1 MATDIKVKI
10 GLQGAEA
17 VGTGLQRV
25 QAGLGGLATQAG
37 SAAAVLGRLAP
48 QLAAVFTV
56 GAFTQFARSTAQA
69 IDEMNDLA
77 DATGASIEEIS
88 KLDTIVRRAGGTFDT
103 AAGALVKFNDVL
115 RNAKPGSAQADAL
128 RSIGLEAAALQR
140 LDPAAALRETAVA
153 LSRFADDGEKARLVQ
168 ELFGKSVR
176 EVAPLLKDLAEAG
189 DEVATV
195 TTKQAEEIDKL
206 NKALARLRADA
217 ATAGRELLLELAP
230 ALSEVADRLQAARE
244 TYGSLFGA
252 LRQNI
257 GARQFQDAA
266 EGAKFY
272 QERVE
277 QLAATVKRLETGG
290 SLFDRINLGNRQE
303 DLADAQKLLQ
313 FYERILAL
321 QGRAS
326 AGDFGPP
333 VMPPSIAPRSGGAG
347 AGAGDAAAAAAAE
360 RAARAAAA
368 AAERAA
374 EAYAHFTGQVSA
386 SIRLQQEELANE
398 GPLSAAR
405 RIQIDGYTR
414 LAEVAGQLTLQQRLV
429 LRGLIEEQAA
439 GAALIEQQQAEAR
452 IVAKLADERDRYL
465 DSLAKSVD
473 SSRSAADAAADELVG
488 LLAGAQAL
496 EELRTARLEDA
507 AAELERKAAIESGG
521 PDGNGDAAALYRAEA
536 AELRRLAAI
545 RRRVATAT
553 ADNEVTEANE
563 QAAREAADA
572 WQRTA
577 DQIGQSLTEALIEG
591 GLSGREAIERA
602 FKALVLRPIVDA
614 AVQPLAQSITGGLS
628 SLLGIGGGA
637 GGGGALGALS
647 GAAGFAG
654 SFGTFGSLFNAG
666 AALTGTGISGTLGAL
681 SGAGS
686 LIGQGQIVNGLGLG
700 AGALG
705 PYAAAALVIAQ
716 VAKSLDKS
724 GTPSTGSVVTADA
737 QGQRTGGD
745 DPSGIL
751 RNLNSQT
758 DQALRTLA
766 GGAVGLLNGLAQSVG
781 QAGDFVAQAKFTAD
795 NVDQSFGDFVLRRG
809 GTTVGDI
816 AGDQPDGARSF
827 DRDPTK
833 GFESFA
839 VDVAAIT
846 RQALEQID
854 LPDFARRQIEALGT
868 DATLDELTAVGQQIQ
883 ETIATIGALRGSLQ
897 PLAGALSQLAGVSSE
912 SLFRL
917 ADLSGGFDA
926 LGNNIA
932 AFYEAFVDEGE
943 RAAAETKRITTALS
957 QFGLQLPATREEF
970 ADLVQAQI
978 ALGDAGQPALAA
990 LLGVAGAFDT
1000 LADRAD
1006 ELQGRL
1012 DAAISNAA
1020 GRIFQGEELR
1030 QFRVREI
1037 QVDLADAGVQIDLST
1052 LLGATVDDIRNFAQA
1067 FVQSGT
1073 ASAEAQIAVL
1083 DAAGA
1088 LVELRRA
1095 ADDTAAAAA
1104 AAAAQ
1109 AEQQAAAELA
1119 ARRASITS
1127 RLDSVAADFLNPA
1140 ELQQFQARRVTEIL
1154 AAGGIETTVGQ
1165 VLGATTDV
1173 IRDLFTTVGL
1183 DGQEAILDA
1192 LPLWQALNDSI
1203 TATSRSIEGFRS
1215 GSLADSIEGAR
1226 LASLSPTDRLAR
1238 LRGTEADL
1246 FEQLGTSADPVG
1258 VAQRLQQTILQ
1269 RIQLE
1274 ADLRRDL
1281 NRETIDGLEEQLDS
1295 ARALRD
1301 VVRGLPQFTSELRFG
1316 DLSPLGQGDQLA
1328 AAQALFDST
1337 LVRARGGDQVALS
1350 NLQGNAQAL
1359 ISEAID
1365 AFGSGPAAG
1374 AIFDR
1379 VVGALDALAA
1389 EVGPVI
1395 DPQITALEAQVSSL
1409 ESIDETAAEQLA
1421 ALLSIDAALA
1431 GRLTAGDGRV
1441 QSTPEDLTAL
1451 VQAGGV
1457 TQPAD
1462 GGAAAAQERYQ
1473 AELGE
1478 IRARI
1483 EQTNAAL
1490 AQVLAAIQGHT
1501 EVSREG
1507 HVQTVRKLTEGVE
1520 IDGRILSKLQF
1531 GVVAVSATN

>member
-88 KLDTIVRRAGGTFDT
+88 KLDAVVRRSGGTFDT

-206 NKALARLRADA
+206 NKALARLKADA

-272 QERVE
+272 QDRVE

-290 SLFDRINLGNRQE
+290 SLFDRINLGNRRE
-303 DLADAQKLLQ
+303 DLQEAEKLLQ
-313 FYERILAL
+313 FYERVLSL
-321 QGRAS
+321 QGRA
-326 AGDFGPP
+326 AVGDFGPP
-333 VMPPSIAPRSGGAG
+333 VAPPSIGPRA
-347 AGAGDAAAAAAAE
+347 DPAAAAAAE
-360 RAARAAAA
+360 RAAKAAAA

-374 EAYAHFTGQVSA
+374 EAYARFTGEVSK

-465 DSLAKSVD
+465 ESLAKSVD

-521 PDGNGDAAALYRAEA
+521 PDGNSDAAALYRAEA

-553 ADNEVTEANE
+553 ADNKVTEANE

-637 GGGGALGALS
+637 GGSGGGALGALG

-758 DQALRTLA
+758 DAALRTLA

-781 QAGDFVAQAKFTAD
+781 QAASFTAQAKFTAD
-795 NVDQSFGDFVLRRG
+795 NVDQSFGDFVLSRDGR
-809 GTTVGDI
+809 TVGDI

-833 GFESFA
+833 GFEAFA

-883 ETIATIGALRGSLQ
+883 ATIATIGALRTSLE
-897 PLAGALSQLAGVSSE
+897 PLAGSLSLLAGASSD
-912 SLFRL
+912 SLVRL

-926 LGNNIA
+926 LGANIST
-932 AFYEAFVDEGE
+932 FYEAFVDEGE
-943 RAAAETKRITTALS
+943 RAAAETQRITTALAK
-957 QFGLQLPATREEF
+957 FGLALPATRDEF

-1127 RLDSVAADFLNPA
+1127 RLDSVAADFLSPA
-1140 ELQQFQARRVTEIL
+1140 ALQQFRARRITEIL
-1154 AAGGIETTVGQ
+1154 GEAGIETNVETVLASTAAAVRQ
-1165 VLGATTDV
+1165 
-1173 IRDLFTTVGL
+1173 LFASVGL
-1183 DGQEAILDA
+1183 DGQEAILEA

-1203 TATSRSIEGFRS
+1203 TASSRAVDTYRRGTLGEAIE
-1215 GSLADSIEGAR
+1215 DAR
-1226 LASLSPTDRLAR
+1226 LATLSPQDRIAR
-1238 LRGTEADL
+1238 LRGTETQL
-1246 FEQLGTSADPVG
+1246 FGELSTSDDPVG
-1258 VAQRLQQTILQ
+1258 VAQRLTTVTLR
-1269 RIQLE
+1269 RIREE
-1274 ADLRRDL
+1274 ADLRAQV
-1281 NRETIDGLEEQLDS
+1281 NRATIDGLEEQLDS

-1316 DLSPLGQGDQLA
+1316 DLSPLSQGDQLA

-1337 LVRARGGDQVALS
+1337 LVRARGGDQLALS

-1395 DPQITALEAQVSSL
+1395 DPQIAALEAQVSSL

-1421 ALLSIDAALA
+1421 ALLSIDEALA
-1431 GRLTAGDGRV
+1431 GRLTAGDSRL
-1441 QSTPEDLTAL
+1441 QPSAEDVTAL
-1451 VQAGGV
+1451 AQASGV

-1490 AQVLAAIQGHT
+1490 AQVLAAIQGQT

-1507 HVQTVRKLTEGVE
+1507 HLQTVRKLTESVDIE
-1520 IDGRILSKLQF
+1520 GRTLSQLQF
-1531 GVVAVSATN
+1531 GVTAVSATN